1 MRFFVVC
8 QRPLNLLP
16 FSRSLLE
23 GGVVDGDA
31 DEADRDRSS
40 RVLILFISSEL
51 RRLAAAEKREQKIKK
66 FQKKKKKL
74 LSYYLLLMVSALSIA
89 LLPNHQMATFVQV
102 LEDLLRLEKSA

>member
-51 RRLAAAEKREQKIKK
+51 RRLAAAEKREQKLKN
-66 FQKKKKKL
+66 FKKKKL